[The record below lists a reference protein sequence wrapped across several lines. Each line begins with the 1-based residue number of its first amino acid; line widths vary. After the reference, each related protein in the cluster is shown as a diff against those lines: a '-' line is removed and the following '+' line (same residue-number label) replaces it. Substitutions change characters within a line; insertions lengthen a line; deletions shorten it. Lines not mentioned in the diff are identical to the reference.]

1 MDELNAGSPPELQA
15 VRLLADY
22 LYNKQKRESVIQNL
36 ETKLTSGVDSN
47 DDLFLLMAASVYY
60 HEQAS
65 YCRAKYCV
73 LIYVIFRS
81 MTWH

>member
-1 MDELNAGSPPELQA
+1 MDELNPGSPSELQA

-22 LYNKQKRESVIQNL
+22 LYNKQKRESIIQNL

-47 DDLFLLMAASVYY
+47 NDLFLLMAASVYY

-65 YCRAKYCV
+65 CIK
-73 LIYVIFRS
+73 LIEYIILC
-81 MTWH
+81 TTEI

>member
-1 MDELNAGSPPELQA
+1 LDELNSGSSPELQA

-22 LYNKQKRESVIQNL
+22 LYNKQKRESILQSL
-36 ETKLTSGVDSN
+36 ETKLTGGIDSN

-65 YCRAKYCV
+65 HLSYTHEH
-73 LIYVIFRS
+73 I
-81 MTWH
+81 TW

>member
-36 ETKLTSGVDSN
+36 ETKLTSGVESN

-65 YCRAKYCV
+65 Y
-73 LIYVIFRS
+73 S
-81 MTWH
+81 

>member
-1 MDELNAGSPPELQA
+1 LDEINSGSPPELQA

-22 LYNKQKRESVIQNL
+22 LYNKQKQESILQNL

-47 DDLFLLMAASVYY
+47 DDLFLLMAASVYH

-65 YCRAKYCV
+65 V
-73 LIYVIFRS
+73 
-81 MTWH
+81 